1 MKKINI
7 TDELHDKLK
16 TYSFL
21 NKITM
26 KDAITMSIE
35 RLLLIDPSSKVV
47 KGTSGNVVKGTS
59 SNVLNTTSVLENLDW
74 TDKEAQDLID
84 TEILKKFNL

>member
-47 KGTSGNVVKGTS
+47 KGTS

-84 TEILKKFNL
+84 PSILEKYKI

>member
-47 KGTSGNVVKGTS
+47 KGTS